1 MFSSVAKTTEHI
13 IHFFLTLKTSE
24 VEQGG
29 KGGMRGGEK
38 VRKSEGDYLGS
49 LIDCLPPPPAPFLS
63 LFHSLCHPLFLL
75 SLSPSSMCCSQISTT
90 HSSVSVSLQRA
101 SPSVLLSLREHVLC
115 CVLEMCCV
123 MCCGVYNV
131 HVCCV
136 NW

>member
-49 LIDCLPPPPAPFLS
+49 LIDCLPPPRPLS
-63 LFHSLCHPLFLL
+63 VSLSL
-75 SLSPSSMCCSQISTT
+75 SLSPPFLT
-90 HSSVSVSLQRA
+90 
-101 SPSVLLSLREHVLC
+101 LSLSVIHVLFSDQYNTQLC
-115 CVLEMCCV
+115 FCFSPESLPLCFVKSKGACVVLCAGDVLCYV
-123 MCCGVYNV
+123 LWGV
-131 HVCCV
+131 
-136 NW
+136 